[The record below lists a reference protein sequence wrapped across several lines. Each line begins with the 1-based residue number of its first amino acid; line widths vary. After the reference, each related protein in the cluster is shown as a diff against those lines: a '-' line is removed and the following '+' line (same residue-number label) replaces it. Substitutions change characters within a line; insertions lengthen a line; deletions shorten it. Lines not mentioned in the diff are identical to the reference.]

1 MSADAESFAVFVA
14 ERDRGTP
21 WVTVQGD
28 VDMLTAPDLEQ
39 ALDDV
44 HRRFRH
50 VATLDFAGLRFIDSS
65 GLRVLLLAARREHRA
80 GRRLR
85 VVNAIPQVRR
95 LFGLVALDKS
105 LDLYTSSSAA
115 QHG

>member
-1 MSADAESFAVFVA
+1 VSAQAQSFVVSVA
-14 ERDRGTP
+14 EPDPGVP

-28 VDMLTAPDLEQ
+28 VDMSTAPRLEE

-44 HRRFRH
+44 HRRFRQ
-50 VATLDFAGLRFIDSS
+50 VATLDLADLQFIDSS

-85 VVNAIPQVRR
+85 VVNTDPQVRR
-95 LFGLVALDKS
+95 LFELVALDRS
-105 LDLYTSSSAA
+105 LDL
-115 QHG
+115 